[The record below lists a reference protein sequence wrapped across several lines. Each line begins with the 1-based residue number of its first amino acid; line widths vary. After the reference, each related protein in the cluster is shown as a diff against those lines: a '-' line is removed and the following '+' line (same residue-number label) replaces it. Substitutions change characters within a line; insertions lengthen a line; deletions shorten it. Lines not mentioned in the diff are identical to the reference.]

1 MAAIPASFRSRHLG
15 DRFLSI
21 PFARI
26 LSGGTM
32 KWSSIA
38 APLVATLMCA
48 ATAGAQGIYKREI
61 PDSLAAK
68 AKITEAA
75 AAAVAQKRFP
85 KGAIQSV
92 ELEREDG
99 HLKYSY
105 DIATRGKSGIDE
117 VDVDALTGKIIA
129 VAHET
134 PEQMKKEAA
143 EEAEE
148 AKAKAAAP
156 KPKKP

>member
-1 MAAIPASFRSRHLG
+1 MQRLLSSFLAVGIFVLPAR
-15 DRFLSI
+15 
-21 PFARI
+21 
-26 LSGGTM
+26 
-32 KWSSIA
+32 
-38 APLVATLMCA
+38 
-48 ATAGAQGIYKREI
+48 AQTSYKQDL

-68 AKITEAA
+68 TRITEPA

-105 DIATRGKSGIDE
+105 DLATPGKSGIDE

-134 PEQMKKEAA
+134 PAQMKKEAA
-143 EEAEE
+143 EEAAEDRT
-148 AKAKAAAP
+148 KAKAA

>member
-1 MAAIPASFRSRHLG
+1 MTSKSALASIIAILIVAPAAH
-15 DRFLSI
+15 
-21 PFARI
+21 
-26 LSGGTM
+26 
-32 KWSSIA
+32 
-38 APLVATLMCA
+38 
-48 ATAGAQGIYKREI
+48 AQGSYKRDV

-68 AKITEAA
+68 AKVSEAA
-75 AAAVAQKRFP
+75 AAATAQKRFP

-105 DIATRGKSGIDE
+105 DIATPGKSGIDE

-143 EEAEE
+143 EEANE
-148 AKAKAAAP
+148 AKAKAA

>member
-1 MAAIPASFRSRHLG
+1 MTSKSTLASLAAI
-15 DRFLSI
+15 
-21 PFARI
+21 
-26 LSGGTM
+26 
-32 KWSSIA
+32 
-38 APLVATLMCA
+38 VVA
-48 ATAGAQGIYKREI
+48 ATAAHAQGAYKREI

-68 AKITEAA
+68 TKITEAA
-75 AAAVAQKRFP
+75 AAATAQKRFP

-105 DIATRGKSGIDE
+105 DMATPGKPGIDE

-129 VAHET
+129 VEHET
-134 PEQMKKEAA
+134 PAQIKKEAD
-143 EEAEE
+143 EEPNE
-148 AKAKAAAP
+148 ATGKGTSAA

>member
-1 MAAIPASFRSRHLG
+1 MTSKSTLASLAAI
-15 DRFLSI
+15 
-21 PFARI
+21 
-26 LSGGTM
+26 
-32 KWSSIA
+32 
-38 APLVATLMCA
+38 VVA
-48 ATAGAQGIYKREI
+48 ATAAHAQGAYKREI

-68 AKITEAA
+68 TKITEAA
-75 AAAVAQKRFP
+75 AAATAQKRFP

-105 DIATRGKSGIDE
+105 DMATPGKPGIDE
-117 VDVDALTGKIIA
+117 VDVDALTGKIVA
-129 VAHET
+129 VEHET

-143 EEAEE
+143 EEANE
-148 AKAKAAAP
+148 AKGKGTSAA

>member
-1 MAAIPASFRSRHLG
+1 MTSKSTLASLAAI
-15 DRFLSI
+15 
-21 PFARI
+21 
-26 LSGGTM
+26 
-32 KWSSIA
+32 
-38 APLVATLMCA
+38 VVA
-48 ATAGAQGIYKREI
+48 ATAAHAQSTYKREI

-68 AKITEAA
+68 TKITEAVA
-75 AAAVAQKRFP
+75 SATAQKRFP

-105 DIATRGKSGIDE
+105 DMATPGKPRIDE

-129 VAHET
+129 VEHET
-134 PEQMKKEAA
+134 PAQMKKEAA
-143 EEAEE
+143 EEANE
-148 AKAKAAAP
+148 AKAKATPA

>member
-1 MAAIPASFRSRHLG
+1 MTSKSTLASLAAI
-15 DRFLSI
+15 
-21 PFARI
+21 
-26 LSGGTM
+26 
-32 KWSSIA
+32 
-38 APLVATLMCA
+38 VVA
-48 ATAGAQGIYKREI
+48 ATAAHAQGAYKREI

-68 AKITEAA
+68 TKITEAA
-75 AAAVAQKRFP
+75 AAATAQKRFP

-105 DIATRGKSGIDE
+105 DMATPGKPGIDE
-117 VDVDALTGKIIA
+117 VDVDALTGKVIA
-129 VAHET
+129 VEHET

-143 EEAEE
+143 EEANE
-148 AKAKAAAP
+148 AKGKGTSAA

>member
-1 MAAIPASFRSRHLG
+1 MTSKSTLASLIAI
-15 DRFLSI
+15 
-21 PFARI
+21 
-26 LSGGTM
+26 
-32 KWSSIA
+32 
-38 APLVATLMCA
+38 VVA
-48 ATAGAQGIYKREI
+48 ATAAHAQGTYKREI

-68 AKITEAA
+68 TKVTEAA
-75 AAAVAQKRFP
+75 AAATAQKRFP

-105 DIATRGKSGIDE
+105 DIATPGKSGIDE

-129 VAHET
+129 VEHET

-143 EEAEE
+143 EEANE
-148 AKAKAAAP
+148 AKAKGHSRREAEEAVTAGA
-156 KPKKP
+156 